1 MAVKEKTKSTV
12 TPVEQA
18 IGQIVEKGQCA
29 LQELL
34 TFDQEKIDTI
44 VRDMALAGLER
55 HVELARLATEETGR
69 GVFEDKMI
77 KNIFATEYIYNSLRH
92 EKTVG
97 ILEEDVQNGITYIAE
112 PVGVVCGVTPVTN
125 PTSTTMFKAL
135 IAIKTRNPIIF
146 AFHPSAQR
154 CSVEAA
160 KTLRDAAIK
169 AGAPKD
175 CIQWVEEPS
184 LEATKVLMNH
194 ENIAMVLATG
204 GAGMVKSAYSTGK
217 PALGVGP
224 GNVPCYIEQSAKVK
238 RAVSDLVLSKTFD
251 NGMICAS
258 EQAVIVDQEIY
269 ATVRAEMEA
278 LGCYFCT
285 PEEKQRLESL
295 VIKTD
300 TCAVNADI
308 VGKPATWIAEK
319 AGIDVP
325 ETTVMLVAELEHVG
339 AAEPLSH
346 EKLSPVLGAY
356 RVASTEEAF
365 SIAEQMLEIG
375 GLGHT
380 AVIHTTNDDLM
391 TAFGLR
397 MKACRILVNSPS
409 AHGGIGDLY
418 NELTPS
424 LTLGCGSYGKNS
436 VSENVTAKHLLNVKK
451 VARRRVN
458 MQWFKVPEKIY
469 FEKNSVQY
477 LRSMTDVSRVMIVT
491 DPTMVQFGYADKV
504 IQNLPQ
510 SVSYRIFDQV
520 EPDPSV
526 TTVQTGAQAM
536 RDFKPDLIIALG
548 GGSAMDAAKGMW
560 LFYEQPNETFSNLRQ
575 KFLDIRKRAY
585 QFPALG
591 RQAKFVAIP
600 TTSGTGSEVTPFTVI
615 TDKEKNVKYPIADY
629 ALTPDV
635 AIVDP
640 EFVMTVPAS
649 ITADTGMDVLTHATE
664 AYVSVLANDYT
675 DGLALKAIKM
685 IFDYLP
691 RAYENGSDAEARE
704 KVHNASTMAGMA
716 FANAFLGINHS
727 IAHKIGGEFHTPH
740 GRTNAILMPHVIRY
754 NASRP
759 TKLAAFPKYE
769 SFVADERYADI
780 ARYLGLP
787 AATTEQGVES
797 LIQAVADLG
806 QRLNIKMSFKA
817 QGIQKADFEAKIDKM
832 AVDAFEDQCTTA
844 NPKMPLVAEL
854 RTIMEQAY
862 EGI

>member
-1 MAVKEKTKSTV
+1 MAVKEKIKQDVS
-12 TPVEQA
+12 PVEQA
-18 IGQIVEKGQCA
+18 INQIVAKGQTA

-34 TFDQEKIDTI
+34 TFDQTKIDTI

-55 HVELARLATEETGR
+55 HVELARLAVEETGR

-77 KNIFATEYIYNSLRH
+77 KNMFATEYIYNSLRN

-135 IAIKTRNPIIF
+135 IAIKTRNPIVF
-146 AFHPSAQR
+146 AFHPSAQN
-154 CSVEAA
+154 CSLEAA
-160 KTLRDAAIK
+160 KTLRDAAVK

-175 CIQWVEEPS
+175 CIQWVEQPS

-194 ENIAMVLATG
+194 TDIAMVLATG

-224 GNVPCYIEQSAKVK
+224 GNVPCYIEKTAKIK
-238 RAVSDLVLSKTFD
+238 RSVSDLVLSKTFD

-269 ATVRAEMEA
+269 AEVRAEMEA

-285 PEEKQRLESL
+285 PDEKKRLEAL

-308 VGKPATWIAEK
+308 VGKPATWIAAK

-325 ETTVMLVAELEHVG
+325 GNTVMLVAELEKVG
-339 AAEPLSH
+339 AEEPLSH

-356 RVASTEEAF
+356 SVASTNDAF
-365 SIAEQMLEIG
+365 HVAERMLEIG

-380 AVIHTTNDDLM
+380 AVIHTTDDELM

-458 MQWFKVPEKIY
+458 MQWFKVPEKIF

-477 LRSMTDVSRVMIVT
+477 LKSIQNVSRALIVT
-491 DPTMVQFGYADKV
+491 DQSMVEFGYADKV
-504 IQNLPQ
+504 IRNLPAG
-510 SVSYRIFDQV
+510 VSYRIFDQV

-526 TTVQTGAQAM
+526 TTVQVGAQAM

-575 KFLDIRKRAY
+575 KFMDIRKRAY
-585 QFPALG
+585 KFPELG
-591 RQAKFVAIP
+591 NKAKFVAIP

-664 AYVSVLANDYT
+664 AFVSVLANDYT

-685 IFDYLP
+685 IFEYLP
-691 RAYENGSDAEARE
+691 RAYDNGSDAEARE

-754 NASRP
+754 NATKP

-769 SFVADERYADI
+769 SFIADERYAEI

-797 LIQAVADLG
+797 FIQAVSELG

-817 QGIQKADFEAKIDKM
+817 QGIKKADFEAKLDKM

-844 NPKMPLVAEL
+844 NPKMPLVTEL
-854 RTIMEQAY
+854 RQIMELAY

>member
-1 MAVKEKTKSTV
+1 
-12 TPVEQA
+12 
-18 IGQIVEKGQCA
+18 
-29 LQELL
+29 
-34 TFDQEKIDTI
+34 
-44 VRDMALAGLER
+44 
-55 HVELARLATEETGR
+55 
-69 GVFEDKMI
+69 
-77 KNIFATEYIYNSLRH
+77 
-92 EKTVG
+92 
-97 ILEEDVQNGITYIAE
+97 
-112 PVGVVCGVTPVTN
+112 
-125 PTSTTMFKAL
+125 MFKAL
-135 IAIKTRNPIIF
+135 IAIKTRNPIVF

-308 VGKPATWIAEK
+308 VGKPATWIAER

-365 SIAEQMLEIG
+365 TIAEQMLEIG

-585 QFPALG
+585 KFPTLG

-817 QGIQKADFEAKIDKM
+817 QGIQKADFEAKLDKM

>member
-12 TPVEQA
+12 TPVEQS
-18 IGQIVEKGQCA
+18 IGQIVEKGQRA

-325 ETTVMLVAELEHVG
+325 ETTVMLVAELGYVG

-365 SIAEQMLEIG
+365 TIAEQMLEIG

-817 QGIQKADFEAKIDKM
+817 QGIQKADFEAKLDKM

>member
-1 MAVKEKTKSTV
+1 MAVKEKTKSTA

-18 IGQIVEKGQCA
+18 VGQIVEKGQLA

-34 TFDQEKIDTI
+34 TFDQEKIDMI

-55 HVELARLATEETGR
+55 HVELARLAAEETGR

-135 IAIKTRNPIIF
+135 IAIKTRNPIVF

-194 ENIAMVLATG
+194 EKIAMVLATG

-365 SIAEQMLEIG
+365 TIAEQMLEIG

-585 QFPALG
+585 QFPTLG

-691 RAYENGSDAEARE
+691 RAYANGSDAEARE

-817 QGIQKADFEAKIDKM
+817 QGIQKADFEAKLDKM

>member
-1 MAVKEKTKSTV
+1 MAVKEKTKSTA

-18 IGQIVEKGQCA
+18 VGQIVEKGQLA

-55 HVELARLATEETGR
+55 HVELARLAAEETGR

-135 IAIKTRNPIIF
+135 IAIKTRNPIVF

-194 ENIAMVLATG
+194 EKIAMVLATG

-319 AGIDVP
+319 AGINVP
-325 ETTVMLVAELEHVG
+325 EKTVMLVAELEHVG

-365 SIAEQMLEIG
+365 TIAEQMLEIG

-585 QFPALG
+585 QFPTLG

-691 RAYENGSDAEARE
+691 RAYANGSDAEARE

-817 QGIQKADFEAKIDKM
+817 QGIQKADFEAKLDKM

>member
-1 MAVKEKTKSTV
+1 MAVKEKTKSTAM
-12 TPVEQA
+12 PVEQA
-18 IGQIVEKGQCA
+18 VGQIVEKGQRA

-55 HVELARLATEETGR
+55 HVELARLAAEETGR

-77 KNIFATEYIYNSLRH
+77 KNMFATEYIYNSLRH

-135 IAIKTRNPIIF
+135 IAIKTRNPIVF

-300 TCAVNADI
+300 TCAVNANI

-817 QGIQKADFEAKIDKM
+817 QGIQKADFEAKLDKM

>member
-1 MAVKEKTKSTV
+1 MAVKEKTKSTA
-12 TPVEQA
+12 TPIEQA
-18 IGQIVEKGQCA
+18 IGQIVERGQLA
-29 LQELL
+29 LQELM
-34 TFDQEKIDTI
+34 TFDQETIDTI

-77 KNIFATEYIYNSLRH
+77 KNMFATEYIYNSLRH

-135 IAIKTRNPIIF
+135 IAIKTRNPIVF

-194 ENIAMVLATG
+194 EKIAMVLATG

-285 PEEKQRLESL
+285 PEEKQRLEAL

-319 AGIDVP
+319 AGINVP

-365 SIAEQMLEIG
+365 MIAEQMLEIG

-451 VARRRVN
+451 VAKRRVN

-477 LRSMTDVSRVMIVT
+477 LQSMTDVSRVMIVT

-520 EPDPSV
+520 EPDPSA

-585 QFPALG
+585 KFPTLG

-685 IFDYLP
+685 IFEYLP
-691 RAYENGSDAEARE
+691 RAYANGSDAEARE

-716 FANAFLGINHS
+716 FANAPLGINHS

-797 LIQAVADLG
+797 LIQAIADLG

-817 QGIQKADFEAKIDKM
+817 QGIQKADFESKLDKM

>member
-1 MAVKEKTKSTV
+1 MAVKEKIKSEV

-18 IGQIVEKGQCA
+18 INQIVSKGQTA

-34 TFDQEKIDTI
+34 TFDQTKIDTI

-55 HVELARLATEETGR
+55 HVELARLAVEETGR

-77 KNIFATEYIYNSLRH
+77 KNMFATEYIYNSLRN

-97 ILEEDVQNGITYIAE
+97 ILEEDVQNGLTYIAE

-146 AFHPSAQR
+146 AFHPSAQN
-154 CSVEAA
+154 CSLEAA
-160 KTLRDAAIK
+160 KTLRDAAVK
-169 AGAPKD
+169 AGAPKE
-175 CIQWVEEPS
+175 CIQWVEQPS

-194 ENIAMVLATG
+194 TDIAMVLATG

-224 GNVPCYIEQSAKVK
+224 GNVPCYIEKTAKIK

-269 ATVRAEMEA
+269 AEVRAEMEA

-285 PEEKQRLESL
+285 PDEKKRLEAL

-308 VGKPATWIAEK
+308 VGKPATWIAEQ

-325 ETTVMLVAELEHVG
+325 GNTVMLVAELEKVG
-339 AAEPLSH
+339 AEEPLSH

-356 RVASTEEAF
+356 SVASTNDAF
-365 SIAEQMLEIG
+365 HVAERMLEIG

-380 AVIHTTNDDLM
+380 AVIHTTDDELM

-458 MQWFKVPEKIY
+458 MQWFKVPEKIF

-477 LRSMTDVSRVMIVT
+477 LKSIQNVSRALIVT
-491 DPTMVQFGYADKV
+491 DQSMVEFGYADKV
-504 IQNLPQ
+504 IRNLPAG
-510 SVSYRIFDQV
+510 VSYRIFDQV

-526 TTVQTGAQAM
+526 TTVQVGAQAM

-575 KFLDIRKRAY
+575 KFMDIRKRAY
-585 QFPALG
+585 KFPELG
-591 RQAKFVAIP
+591 NKAKFVAIP

-664 AYVSVLANDYT
+664 AFVSVLANDYT

-685 IFDYLP
+685 IFEYLP
-691 RAYENGSDAEARE
+691 RAYDNGSDAEARE

-754 NASRP
+754 NATKP

-769 SFVADERYADI
+769 SFIADERYAEI

-797 LIQAVADLG
+797 FIQAVSELG

-817 QGIQKADFEAKIDKM
+817 QGINKADFEAKLDKM

-844 NPKMPLVAEL
+844 NPKMPLVTEL
-854 RTIMEQAY
+854 RQIMELAY

>member
-1 MAVKEKTKSTV
+1 MAVKEKTKSTA

-18 IGQIVEKGQCA
+18 VGQIVEKGQRA

-55 HVELARLATEETGR
+55 HVELARLAAEETGR

-77 KNIFATEYIYNSLRH
+77 KNMFATEYIYNSLRH

-135 IAIKTRNPIIF
+135 IAIKTRNPIVF

-194 ENIAMVLATG
+194 EKIAMVLATG

-269 ATVRAEMEA
+269 AMVRTEMEA

-285 PEEKQRLESL
+285 PAEKQRLESL

-365 SIAEQMLEIG
+365 TIAEQMLEIG

-691 RAYENGSDAEARE
+691 RAYANGSDAEARE

-817 QGIQKADFEAKIDKM
+817 QGIQKADFEAKLDKM

>member
-1 MAVKEKTKSTV
+1 MAVKEKTKSTA

-18 IGQIVEKGQCA
+18 IGQIVEKGQLA

-77 KNIFATEYIYNSLRH
+77 KNMFATEYIYNSLRH

-135 IAIKTRNPIIF
+135 IAIKTRNPIVF

-356 RVASTEEAF
+356 RVASSEEAF
-365 SIAEQMLEIG
+365 TIAEQMLEIG

-451 VARRRVN
+451 VAKRRVN

-585 QFPALG
+585 KFPTLG

-691 RAYENGSDAEARE
+691 RAYANGSDAEARE

-817 QGIQKADFEAKIDKM
+817 QGIQKADFEAKLDKM

-844 NPKMPLVAEL
+844 NPKMPLVTEL

>member
-1 MAVKEKTKSTV
+1 
-12 TPVEQA
+12 
-18 IGQIVEKGQCA
+18 I
-29 LQELL
+29 
-34 TFDQEKIDTI
+34 
-44 VRDMALAGLER
+44 
-55 HVELARLATEETGR
+55 
-69 GVFEDKMI
+69 
-77 KNIFATEYIYNSLRH
+77 
-92 EKTVG
+92 
-97 ILEEDVQNGITYIAE
+97 
-112 PVGVVCGVTPVTN
+112 
-125 PTSTTMFKAL
+125 
-135 IAIKTRNPIIF
+135 
-146 AFHPSAQR
+146 
-154 CSVEAA
+154 
-160 KTLRDAAIK
+160 
-169 AGAPKD
+169 
-175 CIQWVEEPS
+175 
-184 LEATKVLMNH
+184 
-194 ENIAMVLATG
+194 
-204 GAGMVKSAYSTGK
+204 
-217 PALGVGP
+217 
-224 GNVPCYIEQSAKVK
+224 NVPS
-238 RAVSDLVLSKTFD
+238 
-251 NGMICAS
+251 N
-258 EQAVIVDQEIY
+258 
-269 ATVRAEMEA
+269 
-278 LGCYFCT
+278 
-285 PEEKQRLESL
+285 
-295 VIKTD
+295 
-300 TCAVNADI
+300 N
-308 VGKPATWIAEK
+308 
-319 AGIDVP
+319 
-325 ETTVMLVAELEHVG
+325 VMLVAELEKVG
-339 AAEPLSH
+339 AEEPLSH

-356 RVASTEEAF
+356 SVASTNDAF
-365 SIAEQMLEIG
+365 HVAERMLEIG

-380 AVIHTTNDDLM
+380 AVIHTTNDELM

-458 MQWFKVPEKIY
+458 MQWFKVPEKIF

-477 LRSMTDVSRVMIVT
+477 LKSIQNVSRALIVT
-491 DPTMVQFGYADKV
+491 DQSMVEFGYADKV
-504 IQNLPQ
+504 IRNLPAG
-510 SVSYRIFDQV
+510 VSYRIFDQV

-526 TTVQTGAQAM
+526 TTVQVGAQAM

-575 KFLDIRKRAY
+575 KFMDIRKRAY
-585 QFPALG
+585 KFPELG
-591 RQAKFVAIP
+591 NKAKFVAIP

-664 AYVSVLANDYT
+664 AFVSVLANDYT

-685 IFDYLP
+685 IFEYLP
-691 RAYENGSDAEARE
+691 RAYDNGSDAEARE

-754 NASRP
+754 NATRP

-769 SFVADERYADI
+769 SFIADERYAEI

-797 LIQAVADLG
+797 FIQAVSELG

-817 QGIQKADFEAKIDKM
+817 QGIKKADFEAKLDKM

-844 NPKMPLVAEL
+844 NPKMPLVTEL
-854 RTIMEQAY
+854 RQIMEFAY

>member
-1 MAVKEKTKSTV
+1 MAVKEKTKSTA

-18 IGQIVEKGQCA
+18 VGQIVEKGQRA

-55 HVELARLATEETGR
+55 HVELARLAAEETGR

-135 IAIKTRNPIIF
+135 IAIKTRNPIVF

-194 ENIAMVLATG
+194 EKIAMVLATG

-300 TCAVNADI
+300 TCTVNADI
-308 VGKPATWIAEK
+308 VGKPATWIAER

-365 SIAEQMLEIG
+365 TIAEQMLEIG

-585 QFPALG
+585 QFPTLG

-691 RAYENGSDAEARE
+691 RAYANGSDAEARE

-817 QGIQKADFEAKIDKM
+817 QGIQKADFEAKLDKM

>member
-1 MAVKEKTKSTV
+1 
-12 TPVEQA
+12 
-18 IGQIVEKGQCA
+18 
-29 LQELL
+29 
-34 TFDQEKIDTI
+34 
-44 VRDMALAGLER
+44 
-55 HVELARLATEETGR
+55 
-69 GVFEDKMI
+69 
-77 KNIFATEYIYNSLRH
+77 
-92 EKTVG
+92 
-97 ILEEDVQNGITYIAE
+97 
-112 PVGVVCGVTPVTN
+112 
-125 PTSTTMFKAL
+125 
-135 IAIKTRNPIIF
+135 
-146 AFHPSAQR
+146 
-154 CSVEAA
+154 
-160 KTLRDAAIK
+160 
-169 AGAPKD
+169 
-175 CIQWVEEPS
+175 
-184 LEATKVLMNH
+184 
-194 ENIAMVLATG
+194 MVLATG

-365 SIAEQMLEIG
+365 TIAEQMLEIG

-585 QFPALG
+585 QFPTIG

-691 RAYENGSDAEARE
+691 RAYTNGSDSEARE

-817 QGIQKADFEAKIDKM
+817 QGIQKADFEAKLDKM